1 MFLKSQP
8 IARQTLV
15 GVLILCSLIFGSLFL
30 AAKFLGNK
38 TTLSLAQERMHAQLA
53 TIQKF
58 MQLSIDQIKNDSEQ
72 NLFLI
77 QENYGKFTLSENAG
91 EIEIKAGDLILNG
104 NNELLSELKR
114 KFAVEP
120 ALLIKSQDGLWNRSA
135 TLLKDK
141 DGKSMIGTKLDKND
155 PVSVSLSEGKT
166 FQAVIERS
174 GKLYFSY
181 VSPIKD
187 SNGKVIA
194 GFSQRTDLSAQL
206 KSLRNNLSDIK
217 IGQTGFVELIFINT
231 PKKED
236 YLYVLHPKNEGKK
249 VIDFG
254 SEKDSTFNLIEK
266 SKSDTHVEKLP
277 IINNGKEDTSINLAA
292 TSKDWGF
299 SIGLKGFEHE
309 FTSALDKMLGTFAI
323 FLFACATITSTAI
336 WIMLKFQ
343 TKDVSSI
350 VKTIT
355 ELSNGKLYFEQKN
368 ISSKSKNEFD
378 LIWSSIFKLRDA
390 ISLASSTSNN
400 GAESAEK
407 TAENLLKD
415 AMENAKRADEQNNSA
430 TSISNAVHSLNQSV
444 QDSFSK
450 AESASSTANE
460 TMQLAKK
467 GQESIDEGV
476 KSLEILANK
485 MNAESQ
491 KAIEL
496 SNQSE
501 KIQGIVKTIT
511 ALSSQTN
518 LLALNAA
525 IEAARA
531 GEQGRG
537 FAVVADEVRKL
548 AESTSKA
555 AADIQDKIT
564 TVSKQTLLT
573 AKGIKEAATEVQE
586 SLELNQKNTK
596 LLEVIASTANHNAQ
610 AMTELANSAAKQK
623 EQTQQIASEVS
634 KIVEIAAAATKS
646 AQKTKEVAAEL
657 TEISAEVKEATSFFT
672 ER

>member
-1 MFLKSQP
+1 MFSKSQP
-8 IARQTLV
+8 IARQTFI
-15 GVLILCSLIFGSLFL
+15 GVIILCSLIFGSLFF
-30 AAKFLGNK
+30 AAKFLGNS
-38 TTLSLAQERMHAQLA
+38 TTLNLAQERMYAQLA

-72 NLFLI
+72 NLSLI
-77 QENYGKFTLSENAG
+77 QENYGKFNVSENSG
-91 EIEIKAGDLILNG
+91 EIEVKIGDLILNA

-114 KFAVEP
+114 KFAIEP
-120 ALLIKSQDGLWNRSA
+120 ALLIKTSDGLWNRSA

-141 DGKSMIGTKLDKND
+141 EGKPMTGVRLEKND
-155 PVSVSLSEGKT
+155 PVSIALSDGKP
-166 FQAVIERS
+166 FQAVVERS
-174 GKLYFSY
+174 GKLYYSY

-194 GFSQRTDLSAQL
+194 AFSQRTDISEQIKA
-206 KSLRNNLSDIK
+206 LRNNLSDIK
-217 IGQTGFVELIFINT
+217 IGHTGFVELIFVNT
-231 PKKED
+231 PKKEE
-236 YLYVLHPKNEGKK
+236 YLYILHPKNEGKK
-249 VIDFG
+249 IITLQD
-254 SEKDSTFNLIEK
+254 KDSIFNLIEK
-266 SKSDTHVEKLP
+266 SKSGTYIEKTA
-277 IINNGKEDTSINLAA
+277 IINNGKEDTSINLISN
-292 TSKDWGF
+292 SKDWGF

-309 FTSALDKMLGTFAI
+309 FTSALDKMLGTFAL
-323 FLFACATITSTAI
+323 FLLACATITSTSI
-336 WIMLKFQ
+336 WIMLKIQ
-343 TKDVSSI
+343 TKDVSLI
-350 VKTIT
+350 VKAIT
-355 ELSNGKLYFEQKN
+355 ELSNGKLSFVQKN

-378 LIWSSIFKLRDA
+378 LIWSAIIKLRDA

-415 AMENAKRADEQNNSA
+415 AQENAQRADEQNNSA
-430 TSISNAVHSLNQSV
+430 TSISNAVYSLNQSV

-467 GQESIDEGV
+467 GQESIVEGL

-485 MNAESQ
+485 MNDESQ

-573 AKGIKEAATEVQE
+573 AKGIKEAATEVQD

-596 LLEVIASTANHNAQ
+596 LLETIANTANDNAL
-610 AMTELANSAAKQK
+610 AMTDLANSAAKQK
-623 EQTQQIASEVS
+623 EQTQHIASEVS

-646 AQKTKEVAAEL
+646 AQKTKKVAAEL
-657 TEISAEVKEATSFFT
+657 AEISSEVKEATSFFT
-672 ER
+672 EH